1 MRPPGILLLA
11 FALSWLALGSQVAA
25 RGRDFIDETLFSSAF
40 RPGEVG
46 LEIGAESR
54 LDTSYRLQ
62 GWYRT
67 ELEIALTRRLFVE
80 GVGEFASRGQGL
92 EWGGWRAGGRL
103 HLGGEPRLPVD
114 ATLAMEFE
122 EKTAVGKLPGTERE
136 LITRIVVTRILLH
149 DVLVTANVGPA
160 HRFTPRA
167 TRVAYGFGARWPER
181 QPLMVGLEWSRE
193 PLELSTRITPQL
205 WLRLPNAWRLRLGG
219 VFGVDPRPY
228 WFIARS
234 ILEVEF

>member
-1 MRPPGILLLA
+1 MQRRGIHLLA
-11 FALSWLALGSQVAA
+11 VLAWLAGASPVAA

-40 RPGEVG
+40 HAGEIG
-46 LEIGAESR
+46 LEVGAESR

-62 GWYRT
+62 GWYRA

-80 GVGEFASRGQGL
+80 GVGEFAARGRGL
-92 EWGGWRAGGRL
+92 EWGGFRAGGRM
-103 HLGGEPRLPVD
+103 HLGRPLRLPAD
-114 ATLAMEFE
+114 ATLAVEFE

-136 LITRIVVTRILLH
+136 LIARLVVTRTLVR

-167 TRVAYGFGARWPER
+167 TRLAYGFGARWPENR
-181 QPLMVGLEWSRE
+181 PLMAGIEWNRE
-193 PLELSTRITPQL
+193 PLELSTRITPQI
-205 WLRLPNAWRLRLGG
+205 WLRFPNAWRLRLGG

-228 WFIARS
+228 WFVARA